1 MRVHAAAI
9 LTFSLVITAIA
20 GLRAHPTSL
29 ASRASSRQG
38 LNSLASQASSG
49 QTFKGRLS
57 PVPISAD
64 MVTRITGSGS
74 FTGQL
79 TGSTLTI
86 AGLFTGLQSPATL
99 AHVHIGERTGVRGPA
114 VFDVRVDKATT
125 GSMSATIELSEAQMA
140 SLRRGLFYVQI
151 HSEKAADGNLWGWL
165 LAEEKK

>member
-1 MRVHAAAI
+1 MRDQTAVILLFAFI
-9 LTFSLVITAIA
+9 LTIT
-20 GLRAHPTSL
+20 GVRAQQPGVF
-29 ASRASSRQG
+29 R
-38 LNSLASQASSG
+38 
-49 QTFKGRLS
+49 GRLS

-74 FTGQL
+74 MTAQL
-79 TGSTLTI
+79 SGTTLTI

-125 GSMSATIELSEAQMA
+125 GSMSATIELSEPQIA
-140 SLRRGLFYVQI
+140 SLRRGFFYVQV

-165 LAEEKK
+165 LPAEEKK